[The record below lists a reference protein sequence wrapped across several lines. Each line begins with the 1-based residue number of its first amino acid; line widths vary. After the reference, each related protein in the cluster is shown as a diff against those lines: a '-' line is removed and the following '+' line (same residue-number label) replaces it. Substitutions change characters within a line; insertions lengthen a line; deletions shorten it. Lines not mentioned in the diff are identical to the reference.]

1 MFLLCPM
8 MSYSYARLL
17 SSPQIARTVER
28 GGTAYTMN
36 TAGIGARA
44 QASVPVQAPDD
55 GGEDEPDEPEPAERQ
70 RRALL
75 GELRRRRDRI
85 CRPCWSVRL
94 PIGVDAG
101 HVDGPAIPS
110 GALL

>member
-1 MFLLCPM
+1 M

-44 QASVPVQAPDD
+44 QASVPVQA
-55 GGEDEPDEPEPAERQ
+55 
-70 RRALL
+70 
-75 GELRRRRDRI
+75 
-85 CRPCWSVRL
+85 RL
-94 PIGVDAG
+94 VVNYPQVEVG
-101 HVDGPAIPS
+101 PS
-110 GALL
+110 GLGGFR